1 MNTGLTDLC
10 VGTGFAL
17 LSLFLL
23 FVLTP
28 LGVDIPTASVAETG
42 SVTPR
47 FFPDFISWLMLL
59 FSLALMGT
67 GWLNRKR
74 GARQERGAGK
84 DLFPYCIR
92 CLAMLTLLGVY
103 FTAHMLGMVL
113 TSCVLYLLFS
123 LYTGERRP
131 LRALLGAALCSA
143 VLYYF
148 FVHIAN
154 VPMPLGIFFGSA

>member
-1 MNTGLTDLC
+1 MNTGLTDFC
-10 VGTGFAL
+10 VGAGFAL

-28 LGVDIPTASVAETG
+28 LGVDIPTASVTETG

-59 FSLALMGT
+59 FSLALMGA
-67 GWLNRKR
+67 GWLNRNVEQANR
-74 GARQERGAGK
+74 PAGK
-84 DLFPYCIR
+84 NLFPYCIR
-92 CLAMLTLLGVY
+92 CLAMLTLLAVY
-103 FTAHMLGMVL
+103 FTADMLGMAL
-113 TSCVLYLLFS
+113 TSSVLYLLFS

-131 LRALLGAALCSA
+131 LRALLGAAFSSA

-148 FVHIAN
+148 FVHMAN
-154 VPMPLGIFFGSA
+154 VPMPMGILFSSV